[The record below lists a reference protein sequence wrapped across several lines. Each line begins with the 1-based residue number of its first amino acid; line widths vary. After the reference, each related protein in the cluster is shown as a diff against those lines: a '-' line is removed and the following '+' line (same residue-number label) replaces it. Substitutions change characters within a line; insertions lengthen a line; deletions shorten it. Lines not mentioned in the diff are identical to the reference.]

1 MLSVSY
7 ANLNRVGDITIGDC
21 DSAKLYPNFH
31 PNESKSSIIVNN
43 SNGTYLWSMVKKNFF
58 YTYLDLQYEAEIN
71 H

>member
-1 MLSVSY
+1 M
-7 ANLNRVGDITIGDC
+7 GDC

-58 YTYLDLQYEAEIN
+58 I
-71 H
+71 HI